1 MTTLRDNLQRR
12 SSKRLPD
19 HLWHATIRRVR
30 AEFDEMPSVS
40 LTGEQARTLFGLR
53 EPVST
58 WILTRL
64 IDEGFL
70 TQTAQGDFVRRTA
83 EP

>member
-1 MTTLRDNLQRR
+1 VTTLRDSQRR
-12 SSKRLPD
+12 RSPERLPD
-19 HLWHATIRRVR
+19 HLWNATIQRIR

-40 LTGEQARTLFGLR
+40 LTGDQARTLFGLR

-64 IDEGFL
+64 LDEGFL
-70 TQTAQGDFVRRTA
+70 TQTVPGQFVRRTA